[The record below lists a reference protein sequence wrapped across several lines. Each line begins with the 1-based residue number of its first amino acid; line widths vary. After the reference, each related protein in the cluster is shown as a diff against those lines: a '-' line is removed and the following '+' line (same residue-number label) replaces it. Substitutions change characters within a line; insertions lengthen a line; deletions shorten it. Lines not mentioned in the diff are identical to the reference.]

1 MVELEPVEIELWF
14 QLGGTLEHINAKV
27 KKKKKQGKDVAAL
40 KLLYSA
46 NVRREN
52 ERRGKPNSERKKK
65 ELNLL

>member
-27 KKKKKQGKDVAAL
+27 QKKKKTRAKDVAAL

-52 ERRGKPNSERKKK
+52 QRRVKPNSERKKK
-65 ELNLL
+65 RV

>member
-27 KKKKKQGKDVAAL
+27 QKKKKKTRAKDVAAL

-52 ERRGKPNSERKKK
+52 QRRVKPNSERKKK
-65 ELNLL
+65 RV